1 MLATTIETGLRMTS
15 TLNVSPSMYM
25 KYTACSSNSWLVQL
39 SWHCEKTLD
48 LALICADRI
57 HNTAGRAYPMAEH
70 WRVTYIA
77 VPIAGSCIATIFF
90 ALRLYS
96 RYLAFW
102 IIQKFWPLSQLCVK
116 VSIIILLRQLLGI
129 FRRIRLATTI
139 LLVFT
144 VAWSITAIV
153 ADTLQCLPV
162 RYFWIKSID
171 GYCISGQAALF
182 ISIGALSLLEDIVL
196 VVLPVAVVW
205 RLKLARPQ
213 KIQITL
219 LFSAGVITCVFSLLR
234 LVEFPNYKTGN
245 LTQSGIIET
254 IWTLLELF
262 LAIMCASVALMRPAV
277 QLCIRSCGCSSR
289 RTPQEKASSD
299 FVHLFPEFVYGT
311 NFNTCS
317 QDAYSEVRAQAY
329 RTPTLEI
336 SQNWSDLAVRGIVV
350 ETSIDRDVRDR
361 EAILATIG
369 DNCSI
374 GRSTLGGSVRTGSI
388 GSLHQ

>member
-1 MLATTIETGLRMTS
+1 MESLLVSFNGIGEDIYALPRETR
-15 TLNVSPSMYM
+15 
-25 KYTACSSNSWLVQL
+25 K
-39 SWHCEKTLD
+39 
-48 LALICADRI
+48 
-57 HNTAGRAYPMAEH
+57 
-70 WRVTYIA
+70 RVTLI
-77 VPIAGSCIATIFF
+77 
-90 ALRLYS
+90 
-96 RYLAFW
+96 FW

-129 FRRIRLATTI
+129 FGRVRLATTI

-196 VVLPVAVVW
+196 VVVPVAVVW

-245 LTQSGIIET
+245 LTQSGTLET
-254 IWTLLELF
+254 IYTLVELF
-262 LAIMCASVALMRPAV
+262 LAIMCASVVLMRPAV
-277 QLCIRSCGCSSR
+277 QLCLRGCGCFPRHGLHEKPSS
-289 RTPQEKASSD
+289 PSSD
-299 FVHLFPEFVYGT
+299 FAHLFPEFVYGT

-336 SQNWSDLAVRGIVV
+336 SQNRSDLAVHGIVV

-369 DNCSI
+369 DMGSI
-374 GRSTLGGSVRTGSI
+374 GRSTFGGSVRTGSV
-388 GSLHQ
+388 GSLHK